1 MPMLGDI
8 LASARDA
15 AGPFQAWLC
24 AANPE
29 VAHQVSKA
37 AAREGVTPTSFVRAA
52 VADFARFADEED
64 WATLTSAIRDDA
76 DPGTVCLLGM
86 VHWRLTVP
94 ACAYHSADH
103 REAV

>member
-15 AGPFQAWLC
+15 AGPFEAWLRG
-24 AANPE
+24 ANPE
-29 VAHQVSKA
+29 AARQVAEA
-37 AAREGVTPTSFVRAA
+37 AAGEGMSPTSFVRAA
-52 VADFARFADEED
+52 VADFARFADADD

-86 VHWRLTVP
+86 VQWRLTVP
-94 ACAYHSADH
+94 ACEHHSAG
-103 REAV
+103 RSEAV